1 MLKLENIKKVYKTKE
16 NSTKVLNNLSVTFK
30 EKEFVSI
37 LGESG
42 SGKSTLLNIIGGL
55 DKDYEGNIYLN
66 GENISNKN
74 NSFYDRY
81 RNGKIG
87 FVFQEYNLIENLN
100 VYKNVELNL
109 LIRNNK
115 IRKEKVLDILDKVGL
130 LEFKNKKISELSGGQ
145 KQRVAIARALVTN
158 PDILLLDEP
167 TGALD
172 SLTSI
177 EIMELI
183 KKMSFDKLVIM
194 VTHNEKLAK
203 EYSDRI
209 ITIKDGIVKD
219 YINRNYI
226 CEVKACNLKKVGL
239 SFKNSFLLAFR
250 NIKTKLFRNILT
262 VFALIISILG
272 VSFVMAISLGF
283 DKQVQVLKENTLA
296 EYPVAIT
303 SKSDDNSINNY
314 DDSIYSYKIG
324 NENSI
329 SKNFVNYIKSYP
341 KDKISGIVY
350 NYEYKLKVISKN
362 NKGYK
367 LSDEL
372 PFITMPN
379 ENDYLENNYEIL
391 SGRYPKN
398 NKEILLKV
406 NENNL
411 ISEDIFK
418 FLGIDAK
425 NKSFDYF
432 INKEIKVVNNNQL
445 YEKESDIYYVN
456 KIDENLYYDKNNI
469 TLKIIGIIKS
479 KRNTEFNTLINEEAG
494 GFYIKNNLLEEIINI
509 NSNSN
514 IVNNQIKSKSNLLT
528 GESLSK
534 DDKTLLLNYL
544 GNKQHPYLIYIYPGD
559 YNNKED
565 LLDYLN
571 KYSEN
576 DINYIDVS
584 LDVVDS
590 VKTLVFAVTTILL
603 VLSFLSLFISLILIT
618 IITYTSS
625 IERKKEIGILRSLGA
640 RKKDIR
646 RLFVFETISL
656 ALFSSFISIC
666 LVKISIN
673 PINNILKD
681 ITQLDNLMVFSI
693 DRIAIVVLISVLT
706 ALLGS
711 IIPALKASKKDPV
724 ECLR

>member
-226 CEVKACNLKKVGL
+226 CEVKPCDLIKVGL

-250 NIKTKLFRNILT
+250 NIKTKLFRNVLTIL
-262 VFALIISILG
+262 ALIISIIG

-283 DKQVQVLKENTLA
+283 NKQVEFLKENTLA
-296 EYPVAIT
+296 DYPVAIT
-303 SKSDDNSINNY
+303 SESVNEKTNNY
-314 DDSIYSYKIG
+314 DEGIYAYKIG

-329 SKNFVNYIKSYP
+329 SKDFVNYINDYP
-341 KDKISGIVY
+341 KDRISGIVY
-350 NYEYKLKVISKN
+350 NYEYKLKTMARN

-372 PFITMPN
+372 PFVVMPN
-379 ENDYLENNYEIL
+379 KNDYLENNYEIL
-391 SGRYPKN
+391 SGRLPKN

-406 NENNL
+406 NEDNM
-411 ISEDIFK
+411 ISEDIFT
-418 FLGIDAK
+418 FLGVDVK
-425 NKSFDYF
+425 SKSFDYF
-432 INKEIKVVNNNQL
+432 IDKEIKVVNNNQL
-445 YEKESDIYYVN
+445 YKKENDMYYTQR
-456 KIDENLYYDKNNI
+456 IDKDLYYDKNNI
-469 TLKIIGIIKS
+469 TLKIVGIIKS
-479 KRNTEFNTLINEEAG
+479 KRSTEFNTLINEEAG

-509 NSNSN
+509 NSSSD
-514 IVNNQIKSKSNLLT
+514 IVNDQIKSKSNLLT
-528 GESLSK
+528 GENLSS
-534 DDKTLLLNYL
+534 DDNTLLLNYL
-544 GNKQHPYLIYIYPGD
+544 GNKQQPYLIYVYPGD
-559 YNNKED
+559 YNNKEV
-565 LLDYLN
+565 LLDYLD
-571 KYSEN
+571 KYSGD

-590 VKTLVFAVTTILL
+590 VKTLVFGVTTILL
-603 VLSFLSLFISLILIT
+603 VLSFLSLFISLILIA

-656 ALFSSFISIC
+656 ALVSSFISIC
-666 LVKISIN
+666 LVKFLVE
-673 PINNILKD
+673 PINNVLKD
-681 ITQLDNLMVFSI
+681 VTQLDNLMVFSI
-693 DRIAIVVLISVLT
+693 DRIIIVVLISILT
-706 ALLGS
+706 ALFGS
-711 IIPALKASKKDPV
+711 IIPALKASRRDPV